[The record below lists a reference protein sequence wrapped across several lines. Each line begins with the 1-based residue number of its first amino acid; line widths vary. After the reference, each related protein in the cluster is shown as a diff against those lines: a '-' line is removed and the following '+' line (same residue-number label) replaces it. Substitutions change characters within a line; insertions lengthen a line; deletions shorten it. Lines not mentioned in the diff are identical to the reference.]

1 MYDKL
6 VKRFNAIQ
14 TNQLK
19 NPAYN
24 IKINEVKGEISS
36 IAGLAT
42 TDARNVIKNEMPNVS
57 DLVKKKIGD
66 IEGKRFMPDYNK
78 FSNDILHPQTKK

>member
-57 DLVKKKIGD
+57 DLVKKKN
-66 IEGKRFMPDYNK
+66 RR
-78 FSNDILHPQTKK
+78 H